1 LFVCLFACPLTRPLP
16 QRWATPDWS
25 STEPTSDKLL
35 VSVEHVAAGV
45 TKLVQWSTNKRIGD
59 MLTEF
64 CEKVDVTPAS
74 EYAFFYVPHGL
85 PSLYEIQM
93 SNGDLVAAYE
103 NNLLLS
109 TVVFRRL

>member
-1 LFVCLFACPLTRPLP
+1 M
-16 QRWATPDWS
+16 
-25 STEPTSDKLL
+25 
-35 VSVEHVAAGV
+35 AAGV
-45 TKLVQWSTNKRIGD
+45 TKLVQWGTSKRIGD
-59 MLTEF
+59 MLSEF
-64 CEKVDVTPAS
+64 CEKVDATPAS

-93 SNGDLVAAYE
+93 ANAELVGAYE